1 MHLLRTLLK
10 PGKEGGT
17 IVRAFPSTYTF
28 HLACLRARL
37 STFSTNMYVTSLI
50 DCFTSIS
57 VHVRY
62 LYPRSMTNSKYSYA
76 VRVQNFLFFSFYF
89 SISNVKNN
97 KRLSLRLISLA
108 RYRDC

>member
-76 VRVQNFLFFSFYF
+76 VRVKKCTFYF
-89 SISNVKNN
+89 FRFIF
-97 KRLSLRLISLA
+97 LSLTRIRSV
-108 RYRDC
+108 CH